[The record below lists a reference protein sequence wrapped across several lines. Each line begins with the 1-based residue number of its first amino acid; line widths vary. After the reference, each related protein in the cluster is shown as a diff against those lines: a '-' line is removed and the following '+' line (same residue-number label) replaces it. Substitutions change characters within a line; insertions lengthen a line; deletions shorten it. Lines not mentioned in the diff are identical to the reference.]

1 MKMKTSALGLAAL
14 LVVGGLSVPAF
25 AASDDSSFDSDFLVT
40 QLNHKGIAA
49 TEVYENT
56 DNVIRAV
63 VKQADGSS
71 KFEYFYQDTLTPVNA
86 SAGGNTRVLSK
97 VDTGAK
103 TAPAYNESLLV
114 DNFFD

>member
-1 MKMKTSALGLAAL
+1 MKTSALGLAAL

-25 AASDDSSFDSDFLVT
+25 AASEDSSFDSDFLVT
-40 QLNHKGIAA
+40 QLQHKGINA
-49 TEVYENT
+49 TDVYENT

-71 KFEYFYQDTLTPVNA
+71 TFEYFYQDTLTPVKA
-86 SAGGNTRVLSK
+86 SSQGNTRVLSK
-97 VDTGAK
+97 LDTGVK
-103 TAPAYNESLLV
+103 KAPVYNESLLV

>member
-1 MKMKTSALGLAAL
+1 MKTSALGLAAL

-25 AASDDSSFDSDFLVT
+25 AASEDSSFDSDFLLT
-40 QLNHKGIAA
+40 QLNQKGIPA
-49 TEVYENT
+49 TDVYENT

-71 KFEYFYQDTLTPVNA
+71 TFQYFYKDTLTPVKGTA
-86 SAGGNTRVLSK
+86 QGNTRVLSK

-103 TAPAYNESLLV
+103 NAPNYNESLLV